1 MKLFIILSNNSLND
15 LSAVFSLFKQSADHA
30 LTDDNVKLIV
40 QKSNHV
46 ILIND
51 ELLIKKVKKLLSMI
65 FIQNFQSINYIK
77 CKHHIAEIK
86 MFFIHMINLL
96 SDNIS
101 NFVYECCII
110 ITSKMKLNFI
120 FKILSKSLRHV
131 K

>member
-1 MKLFIILSNNSLND
+1 MLSNNSLND

-101 NFVYECCII
+101 NSVYECCII